1 MTGTVIQVQSSC
13 FPQNAIKAQFSTRP
27 NAICVKKSNNSN
39 DFMFAKTSLQSEDTK
54 TDEVQEIICRSSDGI
69 GLKET

>member
-1 MTGTVIQVQSSC
+1 MVIQVQSSC

-27 NAICVKKSNNSN
+27 NAICVKKKSNNSN
-39 DFMFAKTSLQSEDTK
+39 DFMFAKISLQSEDTK
-54 TDEVQEIICRSSDGI
+54 MDEVKEIICRSSDGI